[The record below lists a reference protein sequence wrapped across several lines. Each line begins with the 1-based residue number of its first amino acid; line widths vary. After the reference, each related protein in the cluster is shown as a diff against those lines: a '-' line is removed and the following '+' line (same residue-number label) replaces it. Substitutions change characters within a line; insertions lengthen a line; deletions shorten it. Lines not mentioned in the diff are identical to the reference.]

1 MEDGDRNLQ
10 MARAIL
16 PELPFDIDAYQSNG
30 AASTLRIYG
39 EENGHVHAMM
49 PWAEAREDMALIIPI
64 RSADRGGYDI
74 ACHVEGVYFE
84 GGTLGRVDLA
94 ITAVSRRKPYRAVV
108 RAHASQLAL
117 LTIIAAR
124 RHKAHDEFDVR
135 LVDLSATGFAFLTE
149 RKLAAGRHRGAEHA
163 ARQRQLLRQ
172 GARDQPGAGSLRPP
186 ARRLPDP
193 RCHPRADP
201 PARALRR
208 DPAELR
214 RPPDHRPGGLSDSA
228 SIAA

>member
-149 RKLAAGRHRGAEHA
+149 RKLAAGDIVGLSTQLGHDNFYAK
-163 ARQRQLLRQ
+163 ARVINPAPAPYGRLRVGCQILDATPEQTRQLERYVES
-172 GARDQPGAGSLRPP
+172 QPSSGD
-186 ARRLPDP
+186 RRISD
-193 RCHPRADP
+193 RA
-201 PARALRR
+201 A
-208 DPAELR
+208 
-214 RPPDHRPGGLSDSA
+214 
-228 SIAA
+228 